1 MGIQPSGAYRFELT
15 VPDAAVDENRHVNN
29 VVYVQWMQEAAVRHA
44 TAAGCVAATHAR
56 GATWVVRSH
65 TIEYLR
71 PAYAGERLTVETWV
85 VDARQA
91 RSRRRYRFLRA
102 DDGRPVA
109 EGETQWV
116 YVDAESG
123 RPRPIPPEVI
133 AVFRLLPDGPA

>member
-44 TAAGCVAATHAR
+44 TATGCVAATHAR

-71 PAYAGERLTVETWV
+71 PAHAGDRLTVETWV

-91 RSRRRYRFLRA
+91 RSTRRYRFLRA
-102 DDGRPVA
+102 NDGRPVA

-133 AVFRLLPDGPA
+133 GVFRLLPDGPA